1 MTRALHAVRK
11 HRGLHLSGTRFVV
24 YGAIVANFAIALTK
38 FVAAGMTGSSAMLS
52 EGIHPI
58 ALRLFLAANRGSP
71 FWRSLQSSKDPL
83 RTRYLLKTP
92 PRSAGWQWQP
102 SAYT

>member
-38 FVAAGMTGSSAMLS
+38 FVAAGITGSSAMLS
-52 EGIHPI
+52 EGIHSTVDAGNGVLP
-58 ALRLFLAANRGSP
+58 
-71 FWRSLQSSKDPL
+71 
-83 RTRYLLKTP
+83 TVP
-92 PRSAGWQWQP
+92 PRLHGA
-102 SAYT
+102 